1 MKLLEKTCSYSLEST
16 KKRLL
21 NISQDNL
28 STVVVPK
35 SKNKN
40 KVFCFKEEF
49 CLDVLALLFK
59 TFNYKEDSE
68 IGL

>member
-1 MKLLEKTCSYSLEST
+1 MSTCDLLKVT
-16 KKRLL
+16 
-21 NISQDNL
+21 
-28 STVVVPK
+28 PK